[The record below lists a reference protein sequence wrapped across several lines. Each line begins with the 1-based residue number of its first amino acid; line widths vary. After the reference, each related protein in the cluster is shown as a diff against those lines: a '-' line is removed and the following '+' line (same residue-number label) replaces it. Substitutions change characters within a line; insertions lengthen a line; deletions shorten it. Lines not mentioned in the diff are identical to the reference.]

1 MNEYKDLNQS
11 LDLKPNKEKENKQ
24 EYLNFLSGKKLF
36 EDDTGRISSKNKDM
50 YINDDLILT
59 PRWENKTRNDG
70 VITQTNFVED
80 LEDTNGKK
88 SNAFGEESK
97 SDHLTLS
104 E

>member
-1 MNEYKDLNQS
+1 
-11 LDLKPNKEKENKQ
+11 
-24 EYLNFLSGKKLF
+24 
-36 EDDTGRISSKNKDM
+36 M

-97 SDHLTLS
+97 SDNLTLS